1 MRKERTTKQSVRS
14 KAVNPAAKSSIPRV
28 PRLAGLAANLR
39 IRLTEITR
47 TRIVGEMRV
56 ESRHMNGVGRV
67 HGGAIMA
74 FGDAVGAS
82 GAVVNLADGAQTAT
96 IESKTNFFAA
106 GRGPVLFGESVP
118 LHIGRTTMVWQT
130 TIRNAD
136 GRMVAMVTQTQIV
149 IPPPATGVEQVPAA
163 RRRST
168 ARR

>member
-1 MRKERTTKQSVRS
+1 MGNGRVKKPTARVK
-14 KAVNPAAKSSIPRV
+14 AAKPVAGLPITRV
-28 PRLAGLAANLR
+28 PRLAGLASNLR

-47 TRIVGEMRV
+47 TRIVGEMRIAP
-56 ESRHMNGVGRV
+56 RHMNGVGRV

-106 GRGPVLFGESVP
+106 GLGPVLVGEAVP

-130 TIRNAD
+130 TVRNAD

-149 IPPPATGVEQVPAA
+149 IPPPVTDVYRPAP
-163 RRRST
+163 RRRPT

>member
-1 MRKERTTKQSVRS
+1 MGNGRATTSTARVKPA
-14 KAVNPAAKSSIPRV
+14 KPAAGPPITRV
-28 PRLAGLAANLR
+28 PQLAGLAANLR

-47 TRIVGEMRV
+47 IRIVGEMRIGP
-56 ESRHMNGVGRV
+56 RHMNGVGRV

-106 GRGPVLFGESVP
+106 GQGPVLVGEAVP

-149 IPPPATGVEQVPAA
+149 IPPPATGSEPPSPWRRQAA
-163 RRRST
+163 RQ
-168 ARR
+168 